1 MSNGES
7 LVSVLAQ
14 FGGTA
19 VFGGLIFMLL
29 KNQLSEAR
37 QERTEAREERN
48 AWLRQINDQEQA
60 RHKAMGQLSEVL
72 VEIRTILKERNHT

>member
-1 MSNGES
+1 MSNGDS

-14 FGGTA
+14 FGSTA
-19 VFGGLIFMLL
+19 VFAGLIFMLL

-37 QERTEAREERN
+37 QERSE
-48 AWLRQINDQEQA
+48 WLKQINDQEQA

-72 VEIRTILKERNHT
+72 IEIRTILKERNTS